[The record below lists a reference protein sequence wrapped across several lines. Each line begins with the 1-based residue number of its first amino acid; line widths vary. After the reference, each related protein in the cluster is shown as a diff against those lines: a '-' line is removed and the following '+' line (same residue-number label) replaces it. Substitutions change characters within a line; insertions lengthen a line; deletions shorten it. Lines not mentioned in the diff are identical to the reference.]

1 MTYEEQIEKL
11 YNECDTMV
19 HIFVTGNQLTLVHHP
34 LDSEEDVLNIL
45 NSAAA
50 NMVMRVAL
58 DKASGNRLQ

>member
-1 MTYEEQIEKL
+1 MDYEEQITKL

-19 HIFVTGNQLTLVHHP
+19 HIFVKDNQLTLVHSP
-34 LDSEEDVLNIL
+34 LDSEEEVLNIL

-50 NMVMRVAL
+50 NMVMRGAL

>member
-11 YNECDTMV
+11 ARECDTSV
-19 HIFVTGNQLTLVHHP
+19 HLFVKDNQLVLVHSP

-50 NMVMRVAL
+50 NMVMRGAL
-58 DKASGNRLQ
+58 DKASGNTLQ